1 MVSLTQKRI
10 PKKEDEP
17 NVILDKSFTA
27 PIHLLPTLFLTVCMS
42 YLGTP
47 FPKHTLYTQKNGR
60 YFSITVMYYMKWD
73 IKKKNITYRQ
83 LFVKKT
89 NEEEMWKKI
98 SQENGFIIKGCERLL
113 LLLLFPFF
121 FLTIAIIII
130 ITLLIVVWLVL
141 KILLCLPV
149 VVVVASFLFLFW
161 VLSRNTIKGESIVC
175 TINFH
180 HPKGKGD

>member
-1 MVSLTQKRI
+1 M
-10 PKKEDEP
+10 
-17 NVILDKSFTA
+17 ILDKSFTA
-27 PIHLLPTLFLTVCMS
+27 PIHLLPTLFLTVC
-42 YLGTP
+42 LC
-47 FPKHTLYTQKNGR
+47 HTLVHLFRNTHFIHTKNGR

-121 FLTIAIIII
+121 FLTIPIIII

-149 VVVVASFLFLFW
+149 VVVVVVAAFLFLFW